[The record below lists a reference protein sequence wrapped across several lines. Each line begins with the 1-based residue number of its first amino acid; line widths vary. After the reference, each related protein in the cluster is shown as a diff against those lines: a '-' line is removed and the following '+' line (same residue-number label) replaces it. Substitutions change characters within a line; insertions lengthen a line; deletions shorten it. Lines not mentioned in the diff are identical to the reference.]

1 MLTRHRI
8 IRDALVAGLIGAVCV
23 AAWFLLVDVI
33 AGRPFYTPAVLGS
46 ATFFGLRDASTVT
59 VAVQPV
65 VMYTM
70 MHVLLFLFTG
80 LLASASIAE
89 AEKEPTVL
97 WLLAEFFIVFEVGF
111 YAVVGLLFAPLDER
125 RGRQPHRRRLHGLLS
140 MERAPGPPSGTQR
153 TSRAGREMKEQRVAW
168 RVLTLNTI
176 AFTV

>member
-8 IRDALVAGLIGAVCV
+8 IRDGLVAGLIGAVCV

-70 MHVLLFLFTG
+70 MHVLLFLFAG

-111 YAVVGLLFAPLDER
+111 YAVVGLLFAPLLATLAWTNVAAGNLIAAGSMGYYLWSVRPALRQVLSGRPTQGER
-125 RGRQPHRRRLHGLLS
+125 
-140 MERAPGPPSGTQR
+140 
-153 TSRAGREMKEQRVAW
+153 
-168 RVLTLNTI
+168 
-176 AFTV
+176 